1 MQQLDRAVTLVEH
14 VDVVV
19 AYVLRHDHRGDRQP
33 GRDQVREHGRLIGL
47 ERRDRPVAG
56 DHRRRGAH
64 GVGTAVE
71 HVRHRHREIA
81 DQRGVRHV
89 AEVDDAAD
97 RAAVVDE
104 HVRSAHVVVDDLCAQ
119 PAEDRR
125 DVRLE
130 AVEHRGDHVPA
141 ALRDATDVGPLRRR
155 TGNVPCDLVARRG
168 MEEPSQP
175 ARDARDHTRPAVQA
189 ALVELIRPGMMAAQ
203 EREQPHEARP
213 PRGVGDGMPERAR
226 PRRDDARDGQL
237 GLAANQLGDRQRAHL
252 DHVLPVGRVLDLEDV
267 VVAHGVVEVAL
278 AGQPA
283 KRTVDAVLD
292 HAAARRRHPRQ
303 GAGPARRV
311 ARSRGQHAMAR
322 PVAGQPS
329 WDAATIPADPL
340 ETQGSQNG
348 RTHAAPGRRPFC
360 AHIHTSNGTAV
371 PERPAGERDRAIQRP
386 ASTGFM
392 SGTSGSSR

>member
-1 MQQLDRAVTLVEH
+1 MQQLDRAVTVVEH
-14 VDVVV
+14 VDVVI
-19 AYVLRHDHRGDRQP
+19 AYVLRHDHGGDRQP
-33 GRDQVREHGRLIGL
+33 GRDQVREHGRLVGL

-56 DHRRRGAH
+56 DHRRRSAH

-119 PAEDRR
+119 PPEDRR

-141 ALRDATDVGPLRRR
+141 GLRDGPDVGPLRRR
-155 TGNVPCDLVARRG
+155 TADVPCDLVARRG
-168 MEEPSQP
+168 MEEPAQP
-175 ARDARDHTRPAVQA
+175 PRDARDHTRPAVQA

-213 PRGVGDGMPERAR
+213 PCGVGDGMPERAR

-283 KRTVDAVLD
+283 QRAVDAVLITQQRGDGVLGKARDRLVESLD
-292 HAAARRRHPRQ
+292 HAVSMPWPGHPAASAPAWWCADSGWVSLAVGKHHFRNVDGTQQSPRSVATKLVGPHSAPPSPRRAWRAP
-303 GAGPARRV
+303 
-311 ARSRGQHAMAR
+311 SR
-322 PVAGQPS
+322 
-329 WDAATIPADPL
+329 
-340 ETQGSQNG
+340 
-348 RTHAAPGRRPFC
+348 
-360 AHIHTSNGTAV
+360 
-371 PERPAGERDRAIQRP
+371 
-386 ASTGFM
+386 
-392 SGTSGSSR
+392 SSR